1 MRSDDSEAC
10 EHDHHDDDGALVLGA
25 EETQIELENEQRGLA
40 ARFGIWMIRGYQ
52 RFISPLTPPACRYT
66 PTCSQY
72 TLIAIRKYGLIRGSW
87 MGMKRISRCHPL
99 KPGGYDPVP

>member
-1 MRSDDSEAC
+1 MRSNHSEAC
-10 EHDHHDDDGALVLGA
+10 EHEHHDDESALVLGDEDSLEIA
-25 EETQIELENEQRGLA
+25 EPRGPA
-40 ARFGIWMIRGYQ
+40 ARFGIWVIRGYQ

-72 TLIAIRKYGLIRGSW
+72 TLIAIRKYGLVRGSW

-99 KPGGYDPVP
+99 NPGGYDPVP